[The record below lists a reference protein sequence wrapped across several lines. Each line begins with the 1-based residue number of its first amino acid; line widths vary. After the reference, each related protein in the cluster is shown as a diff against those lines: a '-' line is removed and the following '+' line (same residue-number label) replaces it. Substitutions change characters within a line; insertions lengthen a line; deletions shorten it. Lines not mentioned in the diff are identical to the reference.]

1 MRLAQGGTPWASL
14 LCVFVVQSTNQPKN
28 HPRWILY
35 STSSN
40 LPVAHLT
47 GEGDM
52 AKENSFDI
60 TSKVDLEEVS
70 NAVHQTMKEV
80 GQRFDFKGS
89 QSDIKLEDSELV
101 LVSDDDYKL
110 QALTDILQQKLVKRK
125 VPLKALSYGKIESA
139 LGGTLR
145 QRVGIQQGI
154 TTEKAKEIVRFIRDT
169 KLKVKN
175 TIQGDSVR
183 VSSRDRDTLQESIA
197 LIKEKDFGIDVQFT
211 NYRNQ

>member
-1 MRLAQGGTPWASL
+1 
-14 LCVFVVQSTNQPKN
+14 
-28 HPRWILY
+28 
-35 STSSN
+35 
-40 LPVAHLT
+40 
-47 GEGDM
+47 M

-60 TSKVDLEEVS
+60 VSKVSLEEVT

-80 GQRFDFKGS
+80 RQRFDFKGS
-89 QSDIKLEDSELV
+89 QSDVKLEDSELV

-110 QALTDILQQKLVKRK
+110 KALIDILEQKLAKRK
-125 VPLKALSYGKIESA
+125 VPLKALSYGKVESA

-145 QRVGIQQGI
+145 QRVGVQQGI
-154 TTEKAKEIVRFIRDT
+154 STEKTKEIVRFIRDT

-183 VSSRDRDTLQESIA
+183 VSGRDRDTLQDIIA
-197 LIKEKDFGIDVQFT
+197 LLKEKDFGIDIQFT

>member
-1 MRLAQGGTPWASL
+1 
-14 LCVFVVQSTNQPKN
+14 
-28 HPRWILY
+28 
-35 STSSN
+35 
-40 LPVAHLT
+40 
-47 GEGDM
+47 M

-145 QRVGIQQGI
+145 QRVGIQHGI

-169 KLKVKN
+169 KSKVKN